1 MPKDLTELDKIR
13 LAGMKFSLPG
23 AAIVCMGVAI
33 LSPAVLYAIKL
44 RDPRPAELLVTISI
58 SLFSSVVFLW
68 ILDATGILRFRSEW
82 VSRSV
87 YTAAIV
93 SVLGTSVGVYK
104 DYFSPSKFPLEGA
117 WKLTLI
123 SGSASAEHTLLM
135 AYSRDHG
142 EYWGYSDVTKPASP
156 AVAAALSDR
165 CMWLE
170 LHSFTPDDGKIA
182 INCYA
187 INGVSERIA
196 SQLQKQTLSRWL
208 SISNHPVKNDAV
220 QIELTRWSS
229 DR

>member
-1 MPKDLTELDKIR
+1 MQQ
-13 LAGMKFSLPG
+13 GYFGS
-23 AAIVCMGVAI
+23 
-33 LSPAVLYAIKL
+33 
-44 RDPRPAELLVTISI
+44 DPN
-58 SLFSSVVFLW
+58 
-68 ILDATGILRFRSEW
+68 
-82 VSRSV
+82 
-87 YTAAIV
+87 
-93 SVLGTSVGVYK
+93 GTSVGVYK

-142 EYWGYSDVTKPASP
+142 EYWGYSDVTNPASP

-170 LHSFTPDDGKIA
+170 LHSFTPDNGKIA

-187 INGVSERIA
+187 SNGVSERIA

-208 SISNHPVKNDAV
+208 SISNPQAKNDGME
-220 QIELTRWSS
+220 IELTRWSS